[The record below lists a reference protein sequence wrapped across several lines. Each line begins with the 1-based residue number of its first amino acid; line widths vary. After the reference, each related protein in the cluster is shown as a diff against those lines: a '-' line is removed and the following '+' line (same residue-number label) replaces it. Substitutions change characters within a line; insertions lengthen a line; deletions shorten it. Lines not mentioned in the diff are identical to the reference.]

1 MKATLFAW
9 VLLVCTSESEDVNFR
24 AHSPL
29 EQIQMTAFSFE
40 KDMVEF
46 TPDACPEPDLTAAL
60 SKVLK
65 LLLSNADFF

>member
-1 MKATLFAW
+1 
-9 VLLVCTSESEDVNFR
+9 
-24 AHSPL
+24 
-29 EQIQMTAFSFE
+29 MTAFSFE
-40 KDMVEF
+40 KDMIDF

>member
-1 MKATLFAW
+1 MEATLFAW
-9 VLLVCTSESEDVNFR
+9 VLLVCTSESADVNFR

-40 KDMVEF
+40 KDMIDF